1 MKKQQIGGCIFISA
15 FLEPLIRLPEPTS
28 EVMTDEI
35 LKMWKNEKGKFRGP
49 IFLGLSDEVEPNRFV
64 WDSNGEDLKYTF
76 WARRRGPQESETE
89 NYAIMRGKIM
99 LLRLKKKSIHLG

>member
-1 MKKQQIGGCIFISA
+1 
-15 FLEPLIRLPEPTS
+15 
-28 EVMTDEI
+28 MTDEI

-99 LLRLKKKSIHLG
+99 LLRLKKVHSPRLTPTLSGFEFLNDAT